1 MTTINPTTRTTTP
14 AAGTSTQ
21 TTATKPG
28 PGQIGLG
35 SKGPEV
41 QQLKTLLRDAG
52 FYKGAINQEMGQQ
65 GIDALKKA
73 KTELKLGGPAD
84 ISGPTTVDALK
95 KAIASRASGSDF
107 GAQLRSGNLSQTPI
121 YLAIGLAEGTINKN
135 GSPNSAWYSH
145 GDPGNGKLNKGFGS
159 YQVYQDPRGASLTPE
174 QADRI
179 QANRLAG
186 QWPTI
191 DQALTRAGIP
201 AGPTR
206 DLVAASALDAWNQAP
221 ATQGGTYGLLNPNRL
236 AELKQDLASG
246 KNPTEAITQ
255 WRANSYRT
263 DSGRLDAPGLGNSM
277 SRVMDDQRRRTE
289 AVAEGLRLRAG
300 SSVPSSGGQPAYQP
314 TTPTQ
319 APVNIGG
326 TPSSGTGELLAKG
339 AMGPE
344 VSKLQ
349 EALNKAGANPP
360 LTVDGDF
367 GPATEAAV
375 TQFQQRNNLAP
386 DGVVGPMTQAAMAK
400 AQSPST
406 SGSAGANGG
415 GTLNAGTLGSINNGQ
430 YKSSFEIKPGSKGPE
445 VERLK
450 KALTD
455 AGFYKGAI
463 NQEMGAQGVEALK
476 KAKEQLK
483 LGGAPDVAGEFTL
496 KKIEEFAKAKV
507 SSGAV
512 LGNGITVNTNHPS
525 LQKLATSHLD
535 NGPTGYCV
543 ATTLNNM
550 ERLGV
555 PNFPGG
561 TSDDP
566 NNPRGAMVRL
576 LKSGNWESVPLPG
589 AQQRTINSPYGT
601 VQAQVVS
608 ADAYEKMANAG
619 QIPSGSIIFQTRHGW
634 DYSGGSSGN
643 DMGVVRNGGRNTHN
657 YETMPPIIYG
667 DAKEVVLL
675 VPKGAI
681 QRN

>member
-52 FYKGAINQEMGQQ
+52 FYNGAINQEMGQQ

-107 GAQLRSGNLSQTPI
+107 GAQLRSGNLTQTPI
-121 YLAIGLAEGTINKN
+121 YLAIGLAEGTLNKN
-135 GSPNSAWYSH
+135 GSPNQAWYGH
-145 GDPGNGKLNKGFGS
+145 GDPGNDKLNKGFGS
-159 YQVYQDPRGASLTPE
+159 YQVYQDPRGASLKPE

-186 QWPTI
+186 EWPTI

-221 ATQGGTYGLLNPNRL
+221 ATHGGVYGLLNPSRL
-236 AELKQDLASG
+236 GELKNALASG
-246 KNPTEAITQ
+246 KNPTDAIVD
-255 WRANSYRT
+255 WRANGYRRDNGT
-263 DSGRLDAPGLGNSM
+263 LNAPGLGNSM

-360 LTVDGDF
+360 LAVDGDF

-455 AGFYKGAI
+455 AGFYTGAI

-496 KKIEEFAKAKV
+496 KKIEEFARTQGSAGGATGA
-507 SSGAV
+507 SGAAGLLKPV
-512 LGNGITVNTNHPS
+512 R
-525 LQKLATSHLD
+525 QQDATSCGLTSIAMITNAVNAKTGTGARPITD
-535 NGPTGYCV
+535 QDLRAENG
-543 ATTLNNM
+543 
-550 ERLGV
+550 
-555 PNFPGG
+555 GG
-561 TSDDP
+561 TGFLPNVMNQHLKGTGFRATNEDWSSNSWNLIDQSLKAGNPVMISTNGEFSATGFGHYIALTKVEGDRVQYADP
-566 NNPRGAMVRL
+566 ADGQ
-576 LKSGNWESVPLPG
+576 LKWTTKQTLDAQPPHSVDG
-589 AQQRTINSPYGT
+589 RWMSRI
-601 VQAQVVS
+601 VQ
-608 ADAYEKMANAG
+608 
-619 QIPSGSIIFQTRHGW
+619 
-634 DYSGGSSGN
+634 
-643 DMGVVRNGGRNTHN
+643 
-657 YETMPPIIYG
+657 
-667 DAKEVVLL
+667 
-675 VPKGAI
+675 
-681 QRN
+681 

>member
-1 MTTINPTTRTTTP
+1 MTTVNPTSRPNIPALGNTATTT
-14 AAGTSTQ
+14 A
-21 TTATKPG
+21 ATKPG
-28 PGQIGLG
+28 PGQLGLG

-41 QQLKTLLRDAG
+41 KELKTLLRDAG
-52 FYKGAINQEMGQQ
+52 FYNGAINDEMGQQ

-73 KTELKLGGPAD
+73 KAELKLGGPAD
-84 ISGPTTVDALK
+84 IAGPTTVNALK

-135 GSPNSAWYSH
+135 GSPNQAWYSH

-179 QANRLAG
+179 QANRLAE
-186 QWPTI
+186 QWPKI
-191 DQALTRAGIP
+191 DQTLQKAGIP
-201 AGPTR
+201 AGPVR
-206 DLVAASALDAWNQAP
+206 DLVAANALDAWNQAP
-221 ATQGGTYGLLNPNRL
+221 ATHGGTYGLLNPQRL
-236 AELKQDLASG
+236 AELKKDLASG
-246 KNPTEAITQ
+246 KNPTEAIVE
-255 WRANSYRT
+255 WRANGYRT
-263 DSGRLDAPGLGNSM
+263 DSGNLDAPGLGNSWN
-277 SRVMDDQRRRTE
+277 RVVADQRRRAE
-289 AVAEGLRLRAG
+289 AVGEGLRLRAG
-300 SSVPSSGGQPAYQP
+300 SSVPSSSGPSAYQP
-314 TTPTQ
+314 STPTQ
-319 APVNIGG
+319 APVNIGN
-326 TPSSGTGELLAKG
+326 TPASGTGELLAHGAKG
-339 AMGPE
+339 EE

-349 EALNKAGANPP
+349 ELLNKAGANPP
-360 LTVDGDF
+360 LAVDGDF

-375 TQFQQRNNLAP
+375 KNFQQRNNLAS
-386 DGVVGPMTQAAMAK
+386 DGIVGPMTRESLQK
-400 AQSPST
+400 T
-406 SGSAGANGG
+406 NSGSTPTTGSNGP
-415 GTLNAGTLGSINNGQ
+415 LNAGTLGSVNSGQ
-430 YKSSFEIKPGSKGPE
+430 YTSSFEIKPGSKGPE

-450 KALTD
+450 KALKE
-455 AGFYKGAI
+455 AGFYNGAI
-463 NQEMGAQGVEALK
+463 NQEMGPQGVEALK
-476 KAKEQLK
+476 KAKAELK

-496 KKIEEFAKAKV
+496 KKIEEYAKART

-525 LQKLATSHLD
+525 LQKLANSRLD

-561 TSDDP
+561 TADDP

-576 LKSGNWESVPLPG
+576 LKTGNWESLPLPG
-589 AQQRTINSPYGT
+589 AQQRTIRSPYGT
-601 VQAQVVS
+601 VQAQVIS
-608 ADAYEKMANAG
+608 ADAYEKMAQAG
-619 QIPSGSIIFQTRHGW
+619 KIPSGAIIFQTRHGW

-643 DMGVVRNGGRNTHN
+643 DMGIVRNGGRNTHN

-675 VPKGAI
+675 VPKGSI
-681 QRN
+681 QRG